1 MGNSGHPVD
10 ADGVWRE
17 ILRRPSVAAP
27 ALFLDRD
34 GTIVEEVHYL
44 HRPAEVRLET
54 GAARSIRAANEAGFA
69 VVVVTNQA
77 GIGRGYYGWDEFAA
91 VQRRLIELLAAEG
104 ARLDMILA
112 CPFHEEAVG
121 AYRVADHPARK
132 PNPGMLMDATKTL
145 GLQLSRSFIVG
156 DRLSDI
162 EAGKRAGLAG
172 GFLVGTGYGAREADK
187 ISRHAGP
194 TYAANSVAHLGE
206 AGDIIATRISGKA

>member
-10 ADGVWRE
+10 TDGVWRE
-17 ILRRPSVAAP
+17 ILRRPAAAAP

-54 GAARSIRAANEAGFA
+54 GAARTIRAANEAGFA

-104 ARLDMILA
+104 ARLDMVLA

-121 AYRVADHPARK
+121 SYRVADHPARK
-132 PNPGMLMDATKTL
+132 PNPGMLMDATKSL
-145 GLQLSRSFIVG
+145 GLQLPRSFIVG

-162 EAGKRAGLAG
+162 EAGRRAGLAG
-172 GFLVGTGYGAREADK
+172 GFLVGTGYGAREADR
-187 ISRHAGP
+187 IARHAAP

-206 AGDIIATRISGKA
+206 AGDIIASRISGKV